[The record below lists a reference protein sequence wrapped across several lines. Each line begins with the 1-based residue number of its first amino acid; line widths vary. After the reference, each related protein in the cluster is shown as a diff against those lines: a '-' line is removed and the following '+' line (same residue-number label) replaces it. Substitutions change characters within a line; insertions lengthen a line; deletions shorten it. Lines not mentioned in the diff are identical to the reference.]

1 MVSEMDPLALLF
13 LCPRVSSKSGG
24 GGGPFRL
31 SALSKGPAFK
41 SWEARL
47 PATAKVSQKEG
58 LFQDTP
64 QGIRKNCSNIIVQ
77 RL

>member
-1 MVSEMDPLALLF
+1 MVSEVDPVALLL
-13 LCPRVSSKSGG
+13 LCPSVSSKSGDG
-24 GGGPFRL
+24 GGL

-41 SWEARL
+41 SREARL
-47 PATAKVSQKEG
+47 PATAKVSRKEG